1 MTSSPPP
8 TASWRS
14 SSASTPT
21 RGNGPCATTATPSGT
36 DHPAPPDHER
46 NRPMHTDPQKPD
58 RPDLPDLD
66 DTRFAEE
73 TDPGHPDNTDTE
85 NPDEDE
91 FLPESEPP
99 ADH

>member
-1 MTSSPPP
+1 
-8 TASWRS
+8 
-14 SSASTPT
+14 
-21 RGNGPCATTATPSGT
+21 
-36 DHPAPPDHER
+36 
-46 NRPMHTDPQKPD
+46 MHTDPQKPD
-58 RPDLPDLD
+58 RLDLPDLD